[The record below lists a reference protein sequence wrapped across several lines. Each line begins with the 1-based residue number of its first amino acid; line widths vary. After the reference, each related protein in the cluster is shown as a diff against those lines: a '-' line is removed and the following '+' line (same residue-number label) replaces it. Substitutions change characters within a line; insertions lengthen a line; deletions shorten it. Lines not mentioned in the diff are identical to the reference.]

1 MLSEFFCA
9 FLIKGAIEMEKKKP
23 YTKPEAT
30 LVCFSTE
37 DVLGVFSD
45 VNELVDPGQ
54 GETPI
59 IIF

>member
-1 MLSEFFCA
+1 
-9 FLIKGAIEMEKKKP
+9 MEKKKP

>member
-1 MLSEFFCA
+1 MKAYQAPDLE
-9 FLIKGAIEMEKKKP
+9 LIRF
-23 YTKPEAT
+23 T
-30 LVCFSTE
+30 TE
-37 DVLGVFSD
+37 EVLGVFSD